1 MESSRLNI
9 RELNR
14 DAIKYIAMSAML
26 LNHISI
32 MFLSTGSPLALVF
45 EYIGYFTAPTMC
57 FFLVE
62 GYRCT
67 RSKKR
72 YGRRLLIFAVISQ
85 IPFGLAFQFDSF
97 NMIYTLLCCF
107 LILVVREKVQNY
119 SLRTM
124 LGICLTLATVIGD
137 WALLAPVFTILFYES
152 GGERRG
158 LIRGYMVGYALFV
171 FSMVQNYMMGSEYTV
186 QKAVFLGFS
195 SGMGIV
201 ASAVVIVFFY
211 NGKRAQRGTAF
222 SKWFFYVFYPGHLM
236 ILYLIKRY
244 VGGAVWFAGI

>member
-1 MESSRLNI
+1 MESSRLNM
-9 RELNR
+9 RVLNR

-32 MFLSTGSPLALVF
+32 MFLPTGSLLALVF

-62 GYRCT
+62 GYRYT

-107 LILVVREKVQNY
+107 LILAVRETVRDY
-119 SLRTM
+119 SLRTV
-124 LGICLTLATVIGD
+124 LGICLTLVTLIGD
-137 WALLAPVFTILFYES
+137 WALTAPVLTILFYES
-152 GGERRG
+152 GGNRRS

-171 FSMVQNYMMGSEYTV
+171 FSMVQNYMMESGCTV
-186 QKAVFLGFS
+186 QEAVFLGFS

-201 ASAVVIVFFY
+201 VSAVVIVFFY
-211 NGKRAQRGTAF
+211 NGKRAHRGAAF
-222 SKWFFYVFYPGHLM
+222 SKWFFYVFYPGHLL
-236 ILYLIKRY
+236 ILYLIYRY
-244 VGGAVWFAGI
+244 VIG